1 MDSRRFSQGIQ
12 RHVARLVPVKPF
24 WLRNRRGVISFTFD
38 GFSVSAA
45 ETAGAVLARYG
56 VLATY
61 YAAGSWCGRLA
72 NGVEY
77 FLPQHLASI
86 HKAGHELGCHTFS
99 HLACQNVSQNVLVAD
114 WAENRRF
121 MFTQLGVSELHSFAY
136 PFGIATVAT
145 KRFAARQFATARG
158 IQPGINRGLV
168 DLSQL
173 RANAIYGVTS
183 STALRDRCKSLI
195 ASVSK
200 RSGWAIFY
208 THEVSQNPSPYG
220 SLLSDF
226 DYVVQAACDAGCEVL
241 PVRNALGFVSVSP
254 W

>member
-1 MDSRRFSQGIQ
+1 MDSNGIFHKIQ
-12 RHVARLVPVKPF
+12 RGVARQVPVKPF

-38 GFSVSAA
+38 DVCISAA
-45 ETAGAVLARYG
+45 ETASTVLARYG

-61 YAAGSWCGRLA
+61 YIAGSWCGRLA
-72 NGVEY
+72 NGVDY

-86 HKAGHELGCHTFS
+86 REAGHELGCHTFS
-99 HLACQNVSQNVLVAD
+99 HLACQNVSRDVLVAD

-121 MFTQLGVSELHSFAY
+121 MLTQLGVSELHSFAY

-145 KRFAARQFATARG
+145 KRLAARQFATARG

-173 RANAIYGVTS
+173 RANAIYGVAS
-183 STALRDRCKSLI
+183 STALRHRCKNLI

-200 RSGWAIFY
+200 RAGWAIFY
-208 THEVSQNPSPYG
+208 THDVSENPSPYG
-220 SLLSDF
+220 SLPSDF
-226 DYVVQAACDAGCEVL
+226 EYIVQAACDAGCEVL
-241 PVRNALGFVSVSP
+241 PVKNALGFVSVPP